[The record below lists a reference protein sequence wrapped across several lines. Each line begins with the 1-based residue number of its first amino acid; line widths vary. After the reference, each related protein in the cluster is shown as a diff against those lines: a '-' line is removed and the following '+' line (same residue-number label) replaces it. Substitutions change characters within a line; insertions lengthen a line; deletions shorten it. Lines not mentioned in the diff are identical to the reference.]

1 MVSCALNVKPVQMLH
16 LCGFFNNPKK
26 DDWTLHEENEEDNE
40 EFLEY
45 DEAREKKIREQEAR
59 QQVVF

>member
-1 MVSCALNVKPVQMLH
+1 MLH